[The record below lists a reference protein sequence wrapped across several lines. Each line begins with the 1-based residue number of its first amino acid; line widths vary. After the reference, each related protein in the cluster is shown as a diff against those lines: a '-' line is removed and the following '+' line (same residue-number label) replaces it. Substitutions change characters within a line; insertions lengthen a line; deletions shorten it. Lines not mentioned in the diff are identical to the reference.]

1 VLNANRCCVE
11 AADTLDG
18 DMQATPEF
26 VMLWCDQP
34 VLCTVPTR
42 STRSAIYVAWLYGLS
57 CFRNVAL

>member
-26 VMLWCDQP
+26 DTLWC
-34 VLCTVPTR
+34 VMYCSNT
-42 STRSAIYVAWLYGLS
+42 IH
-57 CFRNVAL
+57 